1 MRIFA
6 EDRLHLSITLKQA
19 WCSAFGLHYL
29 CSSVFVDTYIQKL
42 HTMLYLLQFACLILM
57 LISAFF
63 LAVTRIHVRW
73 TNRRYEYSRWMISSA
88 LLLMAAHFF
97 LQMHYGFR
105 ATSTY
110 LGAVINI
117 MVYQP
122 CFTLFAMAIY
132 NVEATHTKR
141 RKMNLICAAVYAA
154 MLAAFAVGY
163 SFSGSLNI
171 GAWLYV
177 MLALFLG
184 NIVYCIYMIIIEMN
198 KRKKLLETMTATD
211 MRPFT
216 RYAYACLTL
225 LFITATIIPFAI
237 LSTKS
242 LYIIG
247 PFGLV
252 ATLFFIVNFVAL
264 GFNYVPTEELLDKE
278 RGNNLTADAV
288 NAESEEE
295 SVKCDVQQSAPET
308 GSEQTSKQLPTS
320 RIAFIRSA
328 LDHWCADL
336 GYKDCTVNMLTLSNL
351 LEINKTELSQYFS
364 QCQNTTFRI
373 WLGEIRFNAAKK
385 MMMENPDFSND
396 IISSECGFSSRS
408 YLYRVFKEKEGC
420 TPVAW
425 RDKQA

>member
-1 MRIFA
+1 
-6 EDRLHLSITLKQA
+6 
-19 WCSAFGLHYL
+19 
-29 CSSVFVDTYIQKL
+29 
-42 HTMLYLLQFACLILM
+42 MLYLLQFACLIFM
-57 LISAFF
+57 LFSAF
-63 LAVTRIHVRW
+63 LIAVLRLHVRW
-73 TNRRYEYSRWMISSA
+73 INRRYEYSRWMLFSSLT
-88 LLLMAAHFF
+88 LLAVHFF
-97 LQMHYGFR
+97 LQMCFGFR
-105 ATSTY
+105 ASREEV
-110 LGAVINI
+110 GAVINI
-117 MVYQP
+117 LVYLP
-122 CFTLFAMAIY
+122 SFTLFAMAIY
-132 NVEATHTKR
+132 NIEATHTNR
-141 RKMNLICAAVYAA
+141 RKMNMVCAAVYAA
-154 MLAAFAVGY
+154 MLAVFGTGY
-163 SFSGSLNI
+163 YVTGSLNM
-171 GAWLYV
+171 GVWLYV
-177 MLALFLG
+177 MLAIFFG
-184 NIVYCIYMIIIEMN
+184 NMLYCIYMIIIEMN

-216 RYAYACLTL
+216 RYAHASLTL
-225 LFITATIIPFAI
+225 LFITAAIIPFAI

-264 GFNYVPTEELLDKE
+264 GFNYIPTEELLDKE

-295 SVKCDVQQSAPET
+295 SVKCDAQQSAPET
-308 GSEQTSKQLPTS
+308 GSEQTSQLLPAS

-336 GYKDCTVNMLTLSNL
+336 GYKDCTVNMLTLSHL
-351 LEINKTELSQYFS
+351 LGINKTELSQYFS

-408 YLYRVFKEKEGC
+408 YLYKIFKEKEGC

-425 RDKQA
+425 REKQ